1 MVRLSYHNTLNKNL
15 NMMSEESILKP
26 LYASLKRLEIGTY
39 LYSKEF
45 EYFALESRID
55 DLWKD
60 CKKEAYSKRKVVMF
74 GHHNTEDDD
83 QAFMYLMS
91 IWYNMRP
98 DSFAEFILSVLQNF
112 AEWSPVKLNYN
123 LVILRLQE
131 INIDAQELNAFI
143 AIYETTQT
151 HKPIENAELKIS
163 RVVAESGNNN
173 VTKSAMLLPDSTNT
187 KMKRIFVSH
196 SSKDVKYVEELI
208 DLLKL
213 IGLQKNQIFC
223 TSVRGYGIPLGA
235 NFLSELKDQISD
247 EVLVLFLF
255 SSNFYASPICLA
267 ELGATWVLSNE
278 HVPIVIPPFGFG
290 DIKGVLPH
298 TQGMV
303 INDSLQINEL
313 AQKIETLFGLK
324 SYAANDDWERSRERI
339 IERIDRSIAQD
350 AAVRTAANT
359 QGSVESP
366 KHGFN

>member
-1 MVRLSYHNTLNKNL
+1 
-15 NMMSEESILKP
+15 MMSEESTLKP
-26 LYASLKRLEIGTY
+26 LYASLKRLKIGEY

-55 DLWKD
+55 NVWKD
-60 CKKEAYSKRKVVMF
+60 CKKEVYSKRKVVML
-74 GHHNTEDDD
+74 GHHNTEDDE

-112 AEWSPVKLNYN
+112 AEWSPIKINYD
-123 LVILRLQE
+123 LVIKRLQE
-131 INIDAQELNAFI
+131 LNVDTQELGAFI
-143 AIYETTQT
+143 SIYETTQKS
-151 HKPIENAELKIS
+151 KPTEKVESKSS
-163 RVVAESGNNN
+163 RVVDTSRDN
-173 VTKSAMLLPDSTNT
+173 VATKSAMPKTDSANT
-187 KMKRIFVSH
+187 KMKRVFVSH

-235 NFLSELKDQISD
+235 NFLEELKDQISD

-255 SSNFYASPICLA
+255 SPSFYASPVCLA
-267 ELGATWVLSNE
+267 ELGATWVLSRE

-303 INDSLQINEL
+303 INDSLQVNEL
-313 AQKIETLFGLK
+313 AQKVETLFGLA
-324 SYAANDDWERSRERI
+324 SHTTNDDWERSRERI
-339 IERIDRSIAQD
+339 IERINHSIAQD
-350 AAVRTAANT
+350 ATARAAT
-359 QGSVESP
+359 GLQGSAKSSNDSF
-366 KHGFN
+366 G